1 MWKGTPYAHVMVPL
15 GSVPMMTG
23 GMKPMNKT
31 MPMEKK

>member
-1 MWKGTPYAHVMVPL
+1 MVPL